1 MLRTTLR
8 RLTAA
13 VGLLAMMA
21 APVLADYP
29 ERPIKVIIG
38 FPAGSS
44 IDVNLR
50 TFMPALQKVLGATIV
65 VENRPGAGGAVA
77 WNDVANSKPD
87 GYTLGSVN
95 YPAIAGV
102 TATGGLPFDPLEKF
116 AFLGNIIYE
125 PNIIAVGKN
134 SPYKNLSEM
143 VDFLKANP
151 SGLSYGSD
159 GVASLDGLVALAVG
173 SKAGVKFRSVNFEGS
188 SDALAALL
196 GGHIDAMGMSVSMA
210 VPLKQSGDVRA
221 MGVGG
226 ADRNPLIPDVPT
238 FAEQGIPLAVNAASR
253 GLVIQ
258 AGADP
263 AVIAKLRDAIK
274 TASQDPEYIA
284 TAKKMNQALRYV
296 APDDVKSDIAK
307 QIEFIKTVVP
317 PK

>member
-77 WNDVANSKPD
+77 WNDVANAKPD

-134 SPYKNLSEM
+134 SPYKNLTEM

-210 VPLKQSGDVRA
+210 VPLMQSGDVRA

-253 GLVIQ
+253 GLVVQ

-263 AVIAKLRDAIK
+263 AVVAKLRDAIK

-296 APDDVKSDIAK
+296 SPDDVKSDIGK